1 MMRRPVP
8 TIAVMIG
15 MPHGEQGPQDQDSLN
30 REQDD
35 DGGNDDAA
43 EWIVEL
49 VHALKREGTP
59 AIRLMRLFTQALEAM
74 CDAVMARDDA
84 ALEDAASDAHK
95 ALSEMM

>member
-1 MMRRPVP
+1 MRRPVP

-15 MPHGEQGPQDQDSLN
+15 MPHGEEGPQDEDSLN

-35 DGGNDDAA
+35 NSGNDEAA
-43 EWIVEL
+43 DWIVEL
-49 VHALKREGTP
+49 MHALKREGPP

-95 ALSEMM
+95 ALNEMM

>member
-1 MMRRPVP
+1 MRRPVP
-8 TIAVMIG
+8 TIAVMIE
-15 MPHGEQGPQDQDSLN
+15 MPHGEAQDEDNLS

-35 DGGNDDAA
+35 NGGDDKAA

-49 VHALKREGTP
+49 VHALKREGPP